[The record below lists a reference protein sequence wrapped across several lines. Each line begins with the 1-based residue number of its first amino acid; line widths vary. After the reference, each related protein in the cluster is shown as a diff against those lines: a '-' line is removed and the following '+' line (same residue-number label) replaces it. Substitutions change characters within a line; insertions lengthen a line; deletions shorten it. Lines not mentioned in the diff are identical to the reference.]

1 MSKLLII
8 DKNIH
13 LSKIKNNIL
22 QNNSNLNL
30 FIVDT
35 KNQESLNSLIK
46 LCQNIQYNSTI
57 VISNNTDII
66 SKVMNSNLICN
77 YLIQSEKKQNID
89 TQYNNIYKKIK
100 YIQKQIYQE
109 LFKIGYNLHYN
120 GTKYLME
127 TIYYIHYYKKYGT
140 YKLEKEIYPILA
152 KKHSKNIS
160 TIKSDITKATNKINY
175 NSHEKELKKYFSY
188 FLDNK
193 IKPKLVINTILNKI
207 EYNK

>member
-89 TQYNNIYKKIK
+89 TQYNNIYK

-109 LFKIGYNLHYN
+109 LFKI
-120 GTKYLME
+120 
-127 TIYYIHYYKKYGT
+127 
-140 YKLEKEIYPILA
+140 
-152 KKHSKNIS
+152 
-160 TIKSDITKATNKINY
+160 
-175 NSHEKELKKYFSY
+175 
-188 FLDNK
+188 
-193 IKPKLVINTILNKI
+193 

>member
-8 DKNIH
+8 DKNVH

-22 QNNSNLNL
+22 QNNSNFNL
-30 FIVDT
+30 FIVGI

-89 TQYNNIYKKIK
+89 TQYNNIKKTCNPKSLQVSPKIT
-100 YIQKQIYQE
+100 YYMPESPTHLTTESHHQK
-109 LFKIGYNLHYN
+109 
-120 GTKYLME
+120 T
-127 TIYYIHYYKKYGT
+127 
-140 YKLEKEIYPILA
+140 
-152 KKHSKNIS
+152 S
-160 TIKSDITKATNKINY
+160 
-175 NSHEKELKKYFSY
+175 
-188 FLDNK
+188 
-193 IKPKLVINTILNKI
+193 
-207 EYNK
+207 

>member
-77 YLIQSEKKQNID
+77 YLIQSEKSKILIHNI
-89 TQYNNIYKKIK
+89 TT
-100 YIQKQIYQE
+100 
-109 LFKIGYNLHYN
+109 F
-120 GTKYLME
+120 
-127 TIYYIHYYKKYGT
+127 
-140 YKLEKEIYPILA
+140 
-152 KKHSKNIS
+152 
-160 TIKSDITKATNKINY
+160 
-175 NSHEKELKKYFSY
+175 
-188 FLDNK
+188 
-193 IKPKLVINTILNKI
+193 INTFKNKYTKNSSKLNI
-207 EYNK
+207 TNNLNFLHPTQNELLSIN

>member
-89 TQYNNIYKKIK
+89 TQYNNIYKKNK

-120 GTKYLME
+120 GTKYLL
-127 TIYYIHYYKKYGT
+127 YS
-140 YKLEKEIYPILA
+140 LL
-152 KKHSKNIS
+152 
-160 TIKSDITKATNKINY
+160 
-175 NSHEKELKKYFSY
+175 
-188 FLDNK
+188 
-193 IKPKLVINTILNKI
+193 
-207 EYNK
+207 